1 MFAQL
6 FGGSV
11 GTPIPA
17 LAWYKLDG
25 NALDSSGNGYH
36 GTVNGPIASEGVYGQ
51 GYWFDGTND
60 YISADSAAGAFSG
73 AATWTAWVKSN
84 KTSGEFI
91 SKFSPASGRS
101 YGIQVDLLGRLNFR
115 ASSDGTSVA
124 WARPVSP
131 AGRIDDG
138 EWRHVAVSYNGT
150 TFSVFFNGVPVYSAG
165 ETRAIYAGDAPL
177 WLGAQ
182 SEFPTTL
189 PFRGTLDDVRIYD
202 RALSEDNIKRI
213 MESQDNEPLEELQ

>member
-6 FGGSV
+6 FGAT

-17 LAWYKLDG
+17 VAWYKLDG
-25 NALDSSGNGYH
+25 NALDSSGNGYN

-91 SKFSPASGRS
+91 SMYSPRSGRS
-101 YGIQVDLLGRLNFR
+101 YGIQVDSLGRLLFR
-115 ASSDGTSVA
+115 ASSDGTSVWQRA
-124 WARPVSP
+124 AST

-150 TFSVFFNGVPVYSAG
+150 TFSVFFNGVPVYSVG

-182 SEFPTTL
+182 SEYSSTL
-189 PFRGTLDDVRIYD
+189 PFCGTLDDVRIFD
-202 RALSEDNIKRI
+202 RALSQANIQRI
-213 MESQDNEPLEELQ
+213 MESQNNEPLEEFQ